1 MFAGLN
7 LNDNTV
13 LNNYLPIDIS
23 YESLIKCFIRAIL
36 TPEDKIKFLYKKQK

>member
-7 LNDNTV
+7 LNYNTV

-23 YESLIKCFIRAIL
+23 YQSLIRCFAKTIL
-36 TPEDKIKFLYKKQK
+36 IPEDKIIFLYKK